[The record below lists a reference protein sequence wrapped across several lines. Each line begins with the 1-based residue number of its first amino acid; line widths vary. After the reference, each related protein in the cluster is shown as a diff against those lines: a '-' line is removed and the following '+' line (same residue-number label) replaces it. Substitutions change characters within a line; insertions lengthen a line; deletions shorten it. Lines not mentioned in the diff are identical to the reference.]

1 MKARITKIER
11 LKNSQDRYVLHFED
25 ETKLKV
31 AGSLIAKFSLFSGCE
46 LEQDE
51 LQRLKSELESHN
63 VRARAAAMV
72 GARPL
77 SEQELKRKLIQKGSS
92 ERDAED
98 AAAWLEEIGAIDDA
112 KYASTL
118 VRHYSARGYGR
129 AKIRDEFWKR
139 GIPRDIW
146 DEALEEYS
154 TDEDSMQRFIEAR
167 LKNGAE
173 RREIKRVSDAL
184 YRRGF
189 SWDEI
194 KNALA
199 KYIEDFPE

>member
-1 MKARITKIER
+1 MKAHITKIEL
-11 LKNSQDRYVLHFED
+11 LKNSRDRYVLHFED
-25 ETKLKV
+25 DTKLKV
-31 AGSLIAKFSLFSGCE
+31 TGALIARFSLFAGCE
-46 LEQDE
+46 LGQDE
-51 LQRLKSELESHN
+51 LERLKTERESHN

-77 SEQELKRKLIQKGSS
+77 SVQELKRKLMQKGSS
-92 ERDAED
+92 EQDAED

-118 VRHYSARGYGR
+118 VRNYAAKGYGR
-129 AKIRDEFWKR
+129 ARIRDEFFKR

-146 DEALEEYS
+146 DEALAEYS
-154 TDEDSMQRFIEAR
+154 ADEDSIRRFIEAR
-167 LKNGAE
+167 LKDGAD
-173 RREIKRVSDAL
+173 RREIKRVSDTL

-194 KNALA
+194 RNALA
-199 KYIEDFPE
+199 KYTEDIRE

>member
-92 ERDAED
+92 ERDAEG